1 MNRCKVVRIV
11 VLAVILLLL
20 LLLLLQQ
27 FQVRFSVNEKG
38 HFNKSL
44 GKFPGFKVW
53 LIKDN

>member
-20 LLLLLQQ
+20 QQQ

-44 GKFPGFKVW
+44 GKFPGFKVR